1 MMKNSV
7 FSPKTGNKVRLSA
20 LVTLIH
26 QCNRSASQCY
36 KASKGERIRSEK
48 IK

>member
-7 FSPKTGNKVRLSA
+7 FSPKTGNKVRISP

-36 KASKGERIRSEK
+36 KQVRGKKSDQKR
-48 IK
+48 